1 MSATRS
7 PKVSERVAPKPAD
20 PQPKKKKGA
29 EDDDGP
35 DFRTLLHAWLESHRS
50 SLLDSLRRLG
60 KQPIGSFFTC
70 LVMAVALSLPMGLS
84 LILSNI
90 ERLGG
95 SWQRAAQISLYLKLD
110 TSVRDGEALRE
121 QIRTLPGVA
130 DAEYVSREQALNE
143 FQQQSGLGEA
153 LRELPENPLPGVV
166 VVTPNEVDKPAL
178 DALRQRLAEL
188 PHVELAQLDLVWV
201 ERLAA
206 ILKLGDRFVFG
217 LTVLLVSALLLV
229 IGNTIRLHIENRRTE
244 IEVIKLVGG
253 TDSYVRR
260 PFLYMGALYGLGAGI
275 LSWGVLAFGLNW
287 LNDAVVDLSGL
298 YGSDFALAG
307 VPSADGLSLLLG
319 AAIRLHIENRRTEI
333 EVIKLVGGTDSYV
346 RRPFLYMGALY
357 GLGAGILSWGVLAF
371 GLNWLNDAVVDLSG
385 LYGSDFALAGV
396 PSADGLSL
404 LLGAVLLGYIG
415 AWIAVARHLSELAP
429 R

>member
-1 MSATRS
+1 MSASRS
-7 PKVSERVAPKPAD
+7 PKVSERVAPKAAEPT
-20 PQPKKKKGA
+20 PQKHKKRRDD
-29 EDDDGP
+29 DDDGP
-35 DFRTLLHAWLESHRS
+35 DFSTLLHAWLESHRS
-50 SLLDSLRRLG
+50 SLVDSLRRLG

-84 LILSNI
+84 LLLSNV

-110 TSVRDGEALRE
+110 ATAREGEALRT
-121 QIRTLPGVA
+121 QIKGLPGVA
-130 DAEYVSREQALNE
+130 EADYVSREQALNE
-143 FQQQSGLGEA
+143 FQQQSGLGDA
-153 LRELPENPLPGVV
+153 LRELPENPLPGVI
-166 VVTPNEVDKPAL
+166 VVTPAEVDKPAL
-178 DALRQRLAEL
+178 EALRQRLAEL
-188 PHVELAQLDLVWV
+188 PKVELAQLDLVWV

-260 PFLYMGALYGLGAGI
+260 PFLYMGALYGLGAGV

-287 LNDAVVDLSGL
+287 LNDAVIG
-298 YGSDFALAG
+298 
-307 VPSADGLSLLLG
+307 
-319 AAIRLHIENRRTEI
+319 
-333 EVIKLVGGTDSYV
+333 
-346 RRPFLYMGALY
+346 
-357 GLGAGILSWGVLAF
+357 
-371 GLNWLNDAVVDLSG
+371 LSG

-415 AWIAVARHLSELAP
+415 AWIAVARHLRELAP

>member
-1 MSATRS
+1 MSATR
-7 PKVSERVAPKPAD
+7 KVSERVAPKPAD
-20 PQPKKKKGA
+20 PQPQKKKGHD
-29 EDDDGP
+29 EDDGP
-35 DFRTLLHAWLESHRS
+35 DFSTLFHAWLESHRA

-110 TSVRDGEALRE
+110 ASARDGEALRD
-121 QIRTLPGVA
+121 QIKALPGVA
-130 DAEYVSREQALNE
+130 EAEYVSREQALNE

-166 VVTPNEVDKPAL
+166 VVTPTEVDKPAL
-178 DALRQRLAEL
+178 EALRQRLAEL
-188 PHVELAQLDLVWV
+188 PRVELAQLDLVWV

-319 AAIRLHIENRRTEI
+319 A
-333 EVIKLVGGTDSYV
+333 
-346 RRPFLYMGALY
+346 
-357 GLGAGILSWGVLAF
+357 
-371 GLNWLNDAVVDLSG
+371 
-385 LYGSDFALAGV
+385 
-396 PSADGLSL
+396 
-404 LLGAVLLGYIG
+404 VLLGYIG

>member
-20 PQPKKKKGA
+20 PPPSKKKQRD
-29 EDDDGP
+29 EDDGP
-35 DFRTLLHAWLESHRS
+35 DFRTLLAAWLESHRS

-110 TSVRDGEALRE
+110 AGARDGEALRD
-121 QIRTLPGVA
+121 QIKSLPGVA
-130 DAEYVSREQALNE
+130 DAEYVSRDQALNE

-166 VVTPNEVDKPAL
+166 VVTPLEVDKPAL
-178 DALRQRLAEL
+178 EALRQRLAEM
-188 PHVELAQLDLVWV
+188 PRVELAQLDLVWV

-260 PFLYMGALYGLGAGI
+260 PFLYMGALYGFGAGI
-275 LSWGVLAFGLNW
+275 LSWGVLEFGLNW
-287 LNDAVVDLSGL
+287 LNEAVVDLSGL
-298 YGSDFALAG
+298 YNSDFALAG
-307 VPSADGLSLLLG
+307 VPA
-319 AAIRLHIENRRTEI
+319 
-333 EVIKLVGGTDSYV
+333 
-346 RRPFLYMGALY
+346 
-357 GLGAGILSWGVLAF
+357 
-371 GLNWLNDAVVDLSG
+371 
-385 LYGSDFALAGV
+385 
-396 PSADGLSL
+396 ADGLSL

>member
-1 MSATRS
+1 MSATR
-7 PKVSERVAPKPAD
+7 KVSERVAPKAAD
-20 PQPKKKKGA
+20 PQPQKKKGA

-35 DFRTLLHAWLESHRS
+35 DFRTLLHAWLESHRA

-95 SWQRAAQISLYLKLD
+95 SWQRAAQISLYMKLD
-110 TSVRDGEALRE
+110 SSVRDGEALRD
-121 QIRTLPGVA
+121 QIKALPGVA
-130 DAEYVSREQALNE
+130 DAEYVSREQALTE

-166 VVTPNEVDKPAL
+166 VVTPAEVDKPAL
-178 DALRQRLAEL
+178 EALRQRLSEL
-188 PHVELAQLDLVWV
+188 PRVELAQLDLVWV

-319 AAIRLHIENRRTEI
+319 A
-333 EVIKLVGGTDSYV
+333 
-346 RRPFLYMGALY
+346 
-357 GLGAGILSWGVLAF
+357 
-371 GLNWLNDAVVDLSG
+371 
-385 LYGSDFALAGV
+385 
-396 PSADGLSL
+396 
-404 LLGAVLLGYIG
+404 VLLGYIG

>member
-7 PKVSERVAPKPAD
+7 PKVSERVAPKPGEPA
-20 PQPKKKKGA
+20 PEKKKHN
-29 EDDDGP
+29 EDDGP
-35 DFRTLLHAWLESHRS
+35 TFGMLFNAWVEAHRS

-84 LILSNI
+84 LLLSNV

-95 SWQRAAQISLYLKLD
+95 SWQRAAQISLYLQLDASPSEGDKL
-110 TSVRDGEALRE
+110 VQQVKE
-121 QIRTLPGVA
+121 LPGVA
-130 DAEYVSREQALNE
+130 EAEYISRDQALKE

-153 LRELPENPLPGVV
+153 IKALPENPLPGVIL
-166 VVTPNEVDKPAL
+166 VTPQEVDKTAL
-178 DALRQRLAEL
+178 EALRTRLAEL
-188 PHVELAQLDLVWV
+188 PKVQQAQLDLVWV

-217 LTVLLVSALLLV
+217 LTLLLVAALLLV

-260 PFLYMGALYGLGAGI
+260 PFLYMGALYGFGAGL
-275 LSWGVLAFGLNW
+275 LSWGVLAFGLDW
-287 LNDAVVDLSGL
+287 LNESVVRLAGL
-298 YGSDFALAG
+298 YGSNFALAG
-307 VPSADGLSLLLG
+307 VPVS
-319 AAIRLHIENRRTEI
+319 
-333 EVIKLVGGTDSYV
+333 
-346 RRPFLYMGALY
+346 
-357 GLGAGILSWGVLAF
+357 
-371 GLNWLNDAVVDLSG
+371 
-385 LYGSDFALAGV
+385 
-396 PSADGLSL
+396 DGLSL

-415 AWIAVARHLSELAP
+415 AWIAVARHLRELAP

>member
-7 PKVSERVAPKPAD
+7 PKVSERVLPKAAEPD
-20 PQPKKKKGA
+20 PKKKPGKNSH
-29 EDDDGP
+29 DDDGP
-35 DFRTLLHAWLESHRS
+35 DFGTLFNAWLEAHRS

-60 KQPIGSFFTC
+60 RQPIGSFFTC
-70 LVMAVALSLPMGLS
+70 LVMAIALSLPMGLS
-84 LILSNI
+84 LLLSNV

-95 SWQRAAQISLYLKLD
+95 SWQRAAQISIYLNLDASAAQGEKL
-110 TSVRDGEALRE
+110 RDE
-121 QIRTLPGVA
+121 IRSMPGVA
-130 DAEYVSREQALNE
+130 EAEYISREQALKE

-153 LRELPENPLPGVV
+153 LKELPENPLPGVV
-166 VVTPNEVDKPAL
+166 LVTPDEVDKPAL
-178 DALRQRLAEL
+178 EALRTRLAQM
-188 PHVELAQLDLVWV
+188 PNVQQAQLDLVWV

-217 LTVLLVSALLLV
+217 LTVLLVAALLLV

-260 PFLYMGALYGLGAGI
+260 PFLYMGALYGLGAGL
-275 LSWGVLAFGLNW
+275 LSWGVLAFGLDW
-287 LNDAVVDLSGL
+287 LNEAVTGLAGL

-307 VPSADGLSLLLG
+307 VPAS
-319 AAIRLHIENRRTEI
+319 
-333 EVIKLVGGTDSYV
+333 
-346 RRPFLYMGALY
+346 
-357 GLGAGILSWGVLAF
+357 
-371 GLNWLNDAVVDLSG
+371 
-385 LYGSDFALAGV
+385 
-396 PSADGLSL
+396 DGLSL

-415 AWIAVARHLSELAP
+415 AWIAVARHLRELAP

>member
-20 PQPKKKKGA
+20 PQPQKKKKHD
-29 EDDDGP
+29 EDDGP
-35 DFRTLLHAWLESHRS
+35 DFGTQVHAWIESHRA
-50 SLLDSLRRLG
+50 SLLDSLRRLA

-84 LILSNI
+84 LLLNNV

-95 SWQRAAQISLYLKLD
+95 SWQRAAQISLYLNLD
-110 TSVRDGEALRE
+110 ASATEGQALRE
-121 QIRTLPGVA
+121 QIKELPGVA
-130 DAEYVSREQALNE
+130 DAEYISRDQALEE

-153 LRELPENPLPGVV
+153 LKELPQNPLPGVV
-166 VVTPNEVDKPAL
+166 LVTPNEVDKPTL
-178 DALRQRLAEL
+178 EALRQKLAEL
-188 PHVELAQLDLVWV
+188 PKVQQAQLDLVWV

-229 IGNTIRLHIENRRTE
+229 IGNTIRLHIENRRIE

-260 PFLYMGALYGLGAGI
+260 PFLYMGALYGFGAGI
-275 LSWGVLAFGLNW
+275 LSWGVLAFGLDW
-287 LNDAVVDLSGL
+287 LNDAVVGLAGL

-307 VPSADGLSLLLG
+307 VPA
-319 AAIRLHIENRRTEI
+319 
-333 EVIKLVGGTDSYV
+333 
-346 RRPFLYMGALY
+346 
-357 GLGAGILSWGVLAF
+357 
-371 GLNWLNDAVVDLSG
+371 
-385 LYGSDFALAGV
+385 
-396 PSADGLSL
+396 ADGLSL

-415 AWIAVARHLSELAP
+415 AWIAVARHLRELAP
-429 R
+429 K

>member
-20 PQPKKKKGA
+20 PQPKKKKHD
-29 EDDDGP
+29 DDDGP
-35 DFRTLLHAWLESHRS
+35 DFSTLLRAWIESHRA

-84 LILSNI
+84 LLLNNV

-95 SWQRAAQISLYLKLD
+95 SWQRAAQISLYLNLD
-110 TSVRDGEALRE
+110 ASTKEGEALRDD
-121 QIRTLPGVA
+121 IKNMPGVA
-130 DAEYVSREQALNE
+130 DAEYVSRDQALEE

-153 LRELPENPLPGVV
+153 LKELPQNPLPGVV
-166 VVTPNEVDKPAL
+166 LVTPNEVDKTGL
-178 DALRQRLAEL
+178 EALRQKLAEM
-188 PHVELAQLDLVWV
+188 PKVQQAQLDLVWV

-229 IGNTIRLHIENRRTE
+229 IGNTICLHIEKRRTE

-287 LNDAVVDLSGL
+287 LNDAVVGLAGL

-307 VPSADGLSLLLG
+307 VP
-319 AAIRLHIENRRTEI
+319 
-333 EVIKLVGGTDSYV
+333 V
-346 RRPFLYMGALY
+346 
-357 GLGAGILSWGVLAF
+357 
-371 GLNWLNDAVVDLSG
+371 
-385 LYGSDFALAGV
+385 
-396 PSADGLSL
+396 ADGLSL

-415 AWIAVARHLSELAP
+415 AWIAVARHLRELAP
-429 R
+429 K

>member
-7 PKVSERVAPKPAD
+7 PKVSDRVAPQAAD
-20 PQPKKKKGA
+20 PQPEKKKKVR
-29 EDDDGP
+29 EEDDGP
-35 DFRTLLHAWLESHRS
+35 DFSTLLHAWLESHRS

-70 LVMAVALSLPMGLS
+70 LVMAIALSLPMGLS
-84 LILSNI
+84 LLLSNV

-95 SWQRAAQISLYLKLD
+95 SWQRAAQISLYLQLD
-110 TSVRDGEALRE
+110 TSSRDGEALRD
-121 QIRTLPGVA
+121 QVRALPGVA
-130 DAEYVSREQALNE
+130 EAEYVSREQALDE
-143 FQQQSGLGEA
+143 FQKQSGLGEA

-166 VVTPNEVDKPAL
+166 VVTPKEVDKAGL
-178 DALRQRLAEL
+178 DTLRQQLAEL
-188 PHVELAQLDLVWV
+188 PKVEQAQLDLVWV

-217 LTVLLVSALLLV
+217 LTVLLVLALLLV

-260 PFLYMGALYGLGAGI
+260 PFLYMGALYGMGAGVF
-275 LSWGVLAFGLNW
+275 SWGVLAYGLNW
-287 LNDAVVDLSGL
+287 LNDAVVGLAGL
-298 YGSDFALAG
+298 YGSDFSLAG
-307 VPSADGLSLLLG
+307 VP
-319 AAIRLHIENRRTEI
+319 
-333 EVIKLVGGTDSYV
+333 
-346 RRPFLYMGALY
+346 M
-357 GLGAGILSWGVLAF
+357 
-371 GLNWLNDAVVDLSG
+371 
-385 LYGSDFALAGV
+385 
-396 PSADGLSL
+396 ADGLSL

>member
-7 PKVSERVAPKPAD
+7 PKVSERVAPKAAD
-20 PQPKKKKGA
+20 PQPPKKKA
-29 EDDDGP
+29 SHDDDGP
-35 DFRTLLHAWLESHRS
+35 DFATLFRAWLESHRAS
-50 SLLDSLRRLG
+50 WVDSLRRLG

-70 LVMAVALSLPMGLS
+70 MVMAVALSLPMGLS
-84 LILSNI
+84 LLLNNI

-95 SWQRAAQISLYLKLD
+95 SWQRAAQISLYLQLD
-110 TSVRDGEALRE
+110 ASPEQGESLRDRIKGM
-121 QIRTLPGVA
+121 PGVA
-130 DAEYVSREQALNE
+130 EAEYVGRDQALEE

-166 VVTPNEVDKPAL
+166 LVTPKEVDKANL
-178 DALRQRLAEL
+178 EALRQTLSEL
-188 PHVELAQLDLVWV
+188 PKVQQAQLDLVWV

-260 PFLYMGALYGLGAGI
+260 PFLYMGALYGFGAGI
-275 LSWGVLAFGLNW
+275 LSWGVLAFGLDW
-287 LNDAVVDLSGL
+287 LNDAVVGLAGL

-307 VPSADGLSLLLG
+307 VP
-319 AAIRLHIENRRTEI
+319 
-333 EVIKLVGGTDSYV
+333 V
-346 RRPFLYMGALY
+346 
-357 GLGAGILSWGVLAF
+357 
-371 GLNWLNDAVVDLSG
+371 
-385 LYGSDFALAGV
+385 
-396 PSADGLSL
+396 ADGLSL

-415 AWIAVARHLSELAP
+415 AWIAVARHLRELAP
-429 R
+429 K

>member
-1 MSATRS
+1 MSAARS
-7 PKVSERVAPKPAD
+7 PKVSERVAPKASD
-20 PQPKKKKGA
+20 PQPSRKKQD
-29 EDDDGP
+29 EDDGP
-35 DFRTLLHAWLESHRS
+35 SFGMLFQAWIEAHRA

-84 LILSNI
+84 LLLNNV

-110 TSVRDGEALRE
+110 ASSDQGEQLSN
-121 QIRTLPGVA
+121 QIKGMAGVA
-130 DAEYVSREQALNE
+130 DAEFISREKALEE

-153 LRELPENPLPGVV
+153 LKELPDNPLPGVV
-166 VVTPNEVDKPAL
+166 LVTPNEVDKTAL
-178 DALRQRLAEL
+178 EALRERLAEL
-188 PHVELAQLDLVWV
+188 PNVQQAQLDLVWV

-229 IGNTIRLHIENRRTE
+229 IGNTIRLHIENRRIE

-260 PFLYMGALYGLGAGI
+260 PFLYMGALYGFGAGV

-287 LNDAVVDLSGL
+287 LNDAVTGLAGL
-298 YGSDFALAG
+298 YGSNFALAG
-307 VPSADGLSLLLG
+307 VP
-319 AAIRLHIENRRTEI
+319 
-333 EVIKLVGGTDSYV
+333 V
-346 RRPFLYMGALY
+346 
-357 GLGAGILSWGVLAF
+357 
-371 GLNWLNDAVVDLSG
+371 
-385 LYGSDFALAGV
+385 
-396 PSADGLSL
+396 ADGLSL

-415 AWIAVARHLSELAP
+415 AWIAVARHLRELSP
-429 R
+429 K